1 MVDIVCSH
9 ATVLDLPGSCYVFTS
24 GSTEAIKVNS
34 WNLSPISPSV
44 VPCAWLCTSVCSILT
59 NLNIHKGPKIG
70 DIPIFG
76 PLLCLINVH
85 VSYKQ

>member
-34 WNLSPISPSV
+34 
-44 VPCAWLCTSVCSILT
+44 
-59 NLNIHKGPKIG
+59 
-70 DIPIFG
+70 
-76 PLLCLINVH
+76 
-85 VSYKQ
+85 